1 MCDMRWR
8 RPAYAPTSNT
18 ASHENHEKNLFIVFF
33 FFFLSY
39 MGMRL
44 RLVSLWAAGAP
55 LLFKERV
62 SNEGYSTLAV
72 KFEKRSSLSH
82 RAGKV
87 INMHLQIAV
96 VKIHTD
102 VVLKLISTR
111 TLSAL
116 AFVESHGNNMCKI
129 NNCNDKVHVSA
140 CNEHYIEALY

>member
-1 MCDMRWR
+1 M
-8 RPAYAPTSNT
+8 S
-18 ASHENHEKNLFIVFF
+18 
-33 FFFLSY
+33 
-39 MGMRL
+39 L
-44 RLVSLWAAGAP
+44 RDAGAP

-62 SNEGYSTLAV
+62 PNEGYSTLVV
-72 KFEKRSSLSH
+72 KFENRSSLSH

-87 INMHLQIAV
+87 ITMHLQIAV

-116 AFVESHGNNMCKI
+116 AFVASHSNNTCKI

-140 CNEHYIEALY
+140 LIERVKNRSALSDT